1 MRPQDFDR
9 LERQISLV
17 LTIGLMVSGTAL
29 GVGLVL
35 SLLGIRGGDLLLGLG
50 LMVLLGIPVA
60 RIAASFED
68 AIRRRDALLALCT
81 ALVLLTMTVTLLY
94 TMKS

>member
-17 LTIGLMVSGTAL
+17 LTFGLKVSGTAL
-29 GVGLVL
+29 GLGLLL
-35 SLLGIRGGDLLLGLG
+35 SLLELPGGGALLGFG
-50 LMVLLGIPVA
+50 LAVLLGIPVA

-68 AIRRRDALLALCT
+68 AIRRRDTLLALST

-94 TMKS
+94 TMSS